1 MKDNISN
8 RFILNRTYFLI
19 KTFLF
24 LILNLLPLIQCEKK
38 CDKDIIANN
47 DLFLILS
54 KDGYL
59 RAFETKEINEKW
71 NIFFG
76 DDLSPKN
83 INSHKF
89 TNDIILYPINDK
101 LYISLENDFIPFD
114 LFVKNLISIKPIIS
128 DNICIEG
135 HIDNYIFLIDLIN
148 GKIVKKINS
157 NKSNDILI
165 KNYEIMVK
173 KVNYFLFKKEKDKN
187 RNLMNISYSDI
198 NIELKHKNNHFEENN
213 NMNMN
218 VMHYI
223 MDYFKINLELGKI
236 ISIHSY
242 NYKKGKLSLI
252 YDKNIFDDKFN
263 NDKLLNRNNYYYN
276 NKNAIDNAIQ
286 NKLDDLILRIT
297 SLRFSYII
305 FYSILLI
312 LIIILMKFLP
322 NLFVINFNNTN
333 IINENYHYNF
343 TEDLNSNKNTTTTDN
358 INNEFVNYNKN
369 ITITDIIAKETVKDD
384 KNEEVNKTNKKEI
397 CCKINDFSI
406 ISNNEIDKANTISLK
421 KKKVGI
427 NIINDCNKFPLC
439 PKSRSS
445 CELIPNPLRKN
456 KEFSELV
463 KNFDLEK
470 NEDFEENDSFL
481 DNENNLNPEIKNK
494 FPDFYDFYGK
504 YHKYCNF
511 LNKKINITECRK
523 YDDHNCLISLNLEK
537 ENTINCLVPLNELS
551 KFLTKFKLMP
561 TLKKNLLLLPDNN
574 LINKENN
581 KTIKVSKEE
590 NNSINSIDEDIKQ
603 SVKKYAGIW
612 DDDEDDIDENDVEE
626 NDIKKEG
633 KNTYKKDRIDEID
646 ESISESENI
655 SKMPEKK
662 EVNEKDN
669 SNSDTYKN
677 KNMNNK
683 KSRNEI
689 INKSRLDKDFKNL
702 EKIGQGGF
710 GIVLKGEH
718 RLDKGVC
725 AIKIIKLKDINDK
738 DSIVNEAITM
748 TKLTSKHIVQYKTCW
763 IDNNLG
769 SASKLFYEENDFDP
783 ESISLNVSRSEAYH
797 KKIKNTIIDDESE
810 DNDDDSNDLNLSK
823 DEEKDNSKLSHIIKN
838 KNDNSQE
845 LEKTKNRS
853 KYCCNYR
860 DDSNIGTTSII
871 SNRYINESKVESE
884 KLFKGEYF
892 FILMEYCDGLT
903 LDKYILQY
911 EGKSIDRK
919 IIYSFMSQIL
929 KSLVKIHSSGIIHR
943 DIKPCNI
950 FIKNDQIKIGD
961 FGLATR
967 YSNTGKLLKSKKIE
981 GTPLYLS
988 PEQKNFKTYNE
999 KVDIY
1004 ACGITLYEMASCF
1017 STSMERFDEIM
1028 KLKNHNIINE
1038 RIVKNYPEESALI
1051 KLMTKNDYNERPSA
1065 KDILESELFIK
1076 LGKSLG
1082 C

>member
-38 CDKDIIANN
+38 CDNDIIANN

-128 DNICIEG
+128 DNISIEG

-173 KVNYFLFKKEKDKN
+173 KVNYFLFKKEKDK
-187 RNLMNISYSDI
+187 NLMNISYSDI

-252 YDKNIFDDKFN
+252 YNKNIFEDKFN

-305 FYSILLI
+305 FYSILII
-312 LIIILMKFLP
+312 LIIFLMKFLP

-358 INNEFVNYNKN
+358 IDNEFVNYNKN
-369 ITITDIIAKETVKDD
+369 ITITDIIAKEPVKDD

-581 KTIKVSKEE
+581 KTIKESKEE

-626 NDIKKEG
+626 IDTKKEG

-748 TKLTSKHIVQYKTCW
+748 TKLTSKYIVQYKTCW

-860 DDSNIGTTSII
+860 DDSHIGTTSII

-884 KLFKGEYF
+884 NLFKGEYF

-1004 ACGITLYEMASCF
+1004 ACGITLYEMVSCF

>member
-38 CDKDIIANN
+38 CDNNIIANN

-83 INSHKF
+83 IKSHKF

-128 DNICIEG
+128 DNISIEG

-173 KVNYFLFKKEKDKN
+173 KVNYFLFKKEKDK
-187 RNLMNISYSDI
+187 NLMNISYSDI

-252 YDKNIFDDKFN
+252 YNKNIFEDKFN

-305 FYSILLI
+305 FYSILII
-312 LIIILMKFLP
+312 LIIFLMKFLP

-358 INNEFVNYNKN
+358 IDNEFVNYNKN
-369 ITITDIIAKETVKDD
+369 ITITDIIAKEPVKDD

-581 KTIKVSKEE
+581 KTIKESKEE

-612 DDDEDDIDENDVEE
+612 DDDEDDIDENDFEE
-626 NDIKKEG
+626 IDTKKEG

-748 TKLTSKHIVQYKTCW
+748 TKLTSKYIVQYKTCW

-860 DDSNIGTTSII
+860 DDSHIGTTSII

-884 KLFKGEYF
+884 NLFKGEYF